1 MIGDDNGQ
9 NRAKLDGDLE
19 AGACLA
25 GEAQKLRCKN
35 EVAGRRHRQKLGQ
48 PLQEPQ
54 EEDRQQRWLHRQSA
68 RGELSTLNRPCLR
81 YCTSHSGALV
91 SSGAG
96 AMPNA
101 SSPFAPFDTTLS
113 RCSIRSEERRVGK
126 ECVSMCKSGWSPYN
140 YKKKTQEK

>member
-91 SSGAG
+91 SS
-96 AMPNA
+96 
-101 SSPFAPFDTTLS
+101 
-113 RCSIRSEERRVGK
+113 SEERRAGN
-126 ECVSMCKSGWSPYN
+126 ECVSKCGVRWVPKH
-140 YKKKTQEK
+140 EKIKQTK